1 MNTILI
7 HKEFIKG
14 RTDLKYCD
22 GCKIQCLMTKSEPSE
37 IRIFL
42 HYRTRYGSD
51 PNYRTRYGSDTIT
64 ARKLLKL

>member
-1 MNTILI
+1 MQYQS

-14 RTDLKYCD
+14 GTDLRCCD
-22 GCKIQCLMTKSEPSE
+22 GCKLQCLMTKSEPSE

-42 HYRTRYGSD
+42 HYKTKYGSD
-51 PNYRTRYGSDTIT
+51 PIT

>member
-1 MNTILI
+1 MQYQS

-14 RTDLKYCD
+14 RTELKCCD
-22 GCKIQCLMTKSEPSE
+22 GCNLQCLMTKSEPSE

-42 HYRTRYGSD
+42 HYK
-51 PNYRTRYGSDTIT
+51 TRYGSDTII